1 MSTLLDSHRE
11 DASRRDW
18 QSVLHLDALLLF
30 SLVALSTLGLFVLY
44 SSAGGDDQ
52 LVLRQCIRLGIAFGA
67 MALVAQLRPQWLQR
81 WTPWLYGVGLL
92 LLLAVLL
99 VGDIGKG
106 AQRWLDLGFVRFQP
120 SEMMKLAV
128 PMMVA
133 WYLSDKRLPP
143 SPSRL
148 LIAGAL
154 IVVPVLLIAK
164 QPDLGTSL
172 LIGSSGFF
180 VLFLAGLS
188 WRLLGGLTVLAG
200 AGAPVLWHF
209 MHDYQRQRVIT
220 FLDPE
225 QDPLG
230 AGYHI
235 IQSKIAIGS
244 GGLFGKGWLNGT
256 QAHLEF
262 LPERSTDFIFAVL
275 GEEFGLFGIAV
286 LLLIYSF
293 IIIRCVYIATQAQD
307 TYSRL
312 LGGSLAMTFFI
323 YIIVNTGMVTGLL
336 PVVGLPLPMVSYGG
350 TSMVTMMAG
359 FGILTSIHTHRK
371 LLPT

>member
-1 MSTLLDSHRE
+1 MSTLLDSHRG

-18 QSVLHLDALLLF
+18 QHILHLDAALLF
-30 SLVALSTLGLFVLY
+30 ALVALSTLGLFVLY
-44 SSAGGDDQ
+44 SSAGGDEQ
-52 LVLRQCIRLGIAFGA
+52 LLMRQTMRLSLAFGT
-67 MALVAQLRPQWLQR
+67 LVIIAQLRPQWLER
-81 WTPWLYGVGLL
+81 WTPWLYGIGLL
-92 LLLAVLL
+92 LLLAVL
-99 VGDIGKG
+99 VAGDVGKG

-143 SPSRL
+143 SGWRL

-154 IVVPVLLIAK
+154 IIVPVMLIAK

-172 LIGSSGFF
+172 LIGSAGFF

-188 WRLLGGLTVLAG
+188 WRLLGGLGLLAA

-209 MHDYQRQRVIT
+209 MRDYQRQRVIT
-220 FLDPE
+220 FLNPE

-275 GEEFGLFGIAV
+275 GEEFGLVGIGV
-286 LLLIYSF
+286 LLLVYSF
-293 IIIRCVYIATQAQD
+293 IIVRSLYIATQAQD
-307 TYSRL
+307 TFGRL

-350 TSMVTMMAG
+350 TSMVTLMAG
-359 FGILTSIHTHRK
+359 FGILMSIHTHRK
-371 LLPT
+371 LLAT

>member
-1 MSTLLDSHRE
+1 MSTLLDTSRE
-11 DASRRDW
+11 DASNRDW
-18 QSVLHLDALLLF
+18 QHILHFDAALLVGL
-30 SLVALSTLGLFVLY
+30 LTVSTLGLFVLY
-44 SSAGGDDQ
+44 SSAGGDEQ
-52 LVLRQCIRLGIAFGA
+52 LVTRQIIRLGIAFSG
-67 MALVAQLRPQWLQR
+67 MVLVAQLRPQWLQR
-81 WTPWLYGVGLL
+81 WTPWLYGLGLML
-92 LLLAVLL
+92 LVAVLV

-143 SPSRL
+143 SAPRL

-154 IVVPVLLIAK
+154 IVVPVVLIAV

-172 LIGSSGFF
+172 LIASAGFF
-180 VLFLAGLS
+180 AVFLAGLS
-188 WRLLGGLTVLAG
+188 WKLLGGLALLAA
-200 AGAPVLWHF
+200 AGAPVLWHL

-220 FLDPE
+220 FLNPE

-230 AGYHI
+230 TGYHI

-275 GEEFGLFGIAV
+275 GEEFGLFGIGV
-286 LLLIYSF
+286 LLVIYS
-293 IIIRCVYIATQAQD
+293 IIVIRSLYIATQAQD
-307 TYSRL
+307 TYGRL
-312 LGGSLAMTFFI
+312 LGGSLTMTFFI
-323 YIIVNTGMVTGLL
+323 YFIVNTGMVTGLL
-336 PVVGLPLPMVSYGG
+336 PVVGLPLPLVSYGG
-350 TSMVTMMAG
+350 TSMVTLMAG
-359 FGILTSIHTHRK
+359 FGILMSIHTHRK
-371 LLPT
+371 LLAT

>member
-18 QSVLHLDALLLF
+18 QHIFHVDAALLF
-30 SLVALSTLGLFVLY
+30 ALVALSTLGLFVLY
-44 SSAGGDDQ
+44 SSAGGDEQ
-52 LVLRQCIRLGIAFGA
+52 LLMRQIVRLGLAFGTLA
-67 MALVAQLRPQWLQR
+67 IIAQLRPQWLQR
-81 WTPWLYGVGLL
+81 WTPWLYGIGLL
-92 LLLAVLL
+92 LLLAVLV
-99 VGDIGKG
+99 VGDVGKG

-143 SPSRL
+143 GGWRL
-148 LIAGAL
+148 LVAGAL
-154 IVVPVLLIAK
+154 IIAPVILIAK

-172 LIGSSGFF
+172 LIGSAGFF
-180 VLFLAGLS
+180 ALFLAGLS
-188 WRLLGGLTVLAG
+188 WRLLGGLGLLA
-200 AGAPVLWHF
+200 AATTPVLWHF

-275 GEEFGLFGIAV
+275 GEEFGLVGIAA

-293 IIIRCVYIATQAQD
+293 IIVRSLYIATQAQD
-307 TYSRL
+307 TYGRL
-312 LGGSLAMTFFI
+312 LGGSLAMTFFV

-350 TSMVTMMAG
+350 TSMVTLMAG
-359 FGILTSIHTHRK
+359 FGILMSIHTHRK

>member
-1 MSTLLDSHRE
+1 VSTLLDSSRE

-18 QSVLHLDALLLF
+18 QHILHVDAALLLG
-30 SLVALSTLGLFVLY
+30 LVAVSTLGLFVLY
-44 SSAGGDDQ
+44 SSAGGDAG
-52 LVLRQCIRLGIAFGA
+52 LLIRQIIRLCIAFGA
-67 MALVAQLRPQWLQR
+67 MVIVAQLRPQWLER
-81 WTPWLYGVGLL
+81 WTPWLYGLGLVL
-92 LLLAVLL
+92 LIAVLV

-106 AQRWLDLGFVRFQP
+106 AQRWLDLGLVRFQP

-133 WYLSDKRLPP
+133 WYLADKRLPP
-143 SPSRL
+143 SPMRM

-188 WRLLGGLTVLAG
+188 WKLLGGLALLAG
-200 AGAPVLWHF
+200 AGAPILWHF
-209 MHDYQRQRVIT
+209 MHAYQRQRVIT
-220 FLDPE
+220 FLNPE

-275 GEEFGLFGIAV
+275 GEEFGFFGIGV
-286 LLLIYSF
+286 LLVMYSV
-293 IIIRCVYIATQAQD
+293 IIVRSLYIATQAQD
-307 TYSRL
+307 TYGRL

-336 PVVGLPLPMVSYGG
+336 PVVGLPLPLISYGG

-359 FGILTSIHTHRK
+359 FGMLMSIHTHRK